1 MYIEKIEIQGF
12 RNLKEKTGFDL
23 VNNKN
28 LIYGS
33 NGSGKTSVL
42 ESIYVLG
49 FGKSFLNVKR
59 DEILNE
65 NSNEF
70 LIKAILRGENS
81 TYELKAFYQKA
92 FEVYLYNEKQNIYNI
107 GKYLFP
113 VYFSSSNYT
122 HYVESRSYLRK
133 MIDRFIYGIDPV
145 YAKELI
151 EYNRIIKQKSH
162 LLKFGGNISQL
173 TGWNR
178 SLSETMEVI
187 LKKRTGFL
195 NKLNT
200 EIADNFRNGLNVK
213 YISDLFD
220 AGETDTDK
228 NLILDKLNK
237 IRDREIFSKR
247 ILKGTHLDVFEIY
260 YMSKQLKYFSS
271 GEKKINLLLLY
282 LSYIE
287 IFKKIRGEYPVFLID
302 DYDTAMDKKNIGL
315 LTEKYPKMQIIA
327 TSVKKNS
334 DFINLIK
341 LKNHFL

>member
-1 MYIEKIEIQGF
+1 MYIEKVEVQGF
-12 RNLKEKTGFDL
+12 RNFEEKIRFNLK
-23 VNNKN
+23 NNKN

-70 LIKAILRGENS
+70 LIKASVCGNNN
-81 TYELKAFYQKA
+81 
-92 FEVYLYNEKQNIYNI
+92 FEIKGYFQRIFNIYLDNEKQNIFDM

-122 HYVESRSYLRK
+122 QYVENRSYLRK

-151 EYNRIIKQKSH
+151 EYNRIIKQKNY
-162 LLKFGGNISQL
+162 LLKFGGDLSQL
-173 TGWNR
+173 SGWNR
-178 SLSETMEVI
+178 SLSESMEVI
-187 LKKRTGFL
+187 LKKRINFINNLT
-195 NKLNT
+195 N
-200 EIADNFRNGLNVK
+200 EIEKKFRSELVVK
-213 YISDLFD
+213 YFSDLMAAPEGNND
-220 AGETDTDK
+220 RDS
-228 NLILDKLNK
+228 ILRTLND
-237 IRDREIFSKR
+237 IRYKEISYKR
-247 ILKGTHLDVFEIY
+247 VLSGTHLDFFEIY
-260 YMSKQLKYFSS
+260 YRSKNLRFFSS
-271 GEKKINLLLLY
+271 GEKKINLLLIY

-302 DYDTAMDKKNIGL
+302 DYDTAMDNRNIGL

-327 TSVKKNS
+327 SSVKKNG
-334 DFINLIK
+334 DFSNLIK
-341 LKNHFL
+341 LKNHII